1 MPDSAVYMD
10 IMRVLYVFTTGASYN
25 DTPAKTEKP

>member
-10 IMRVLYVFTTGASYN
+10 IMRVLYVFTTGVSSHDA
-25 DTPAKTEKP
+25 PAKTEKP